1 MDEMWNQFFS
11 LRHDKPRT
19 LQLQI
24 RQQLIDAIT
33 NGLIGPNEPLPSSR
47 NLASALKVARNTVIA
62 AYKELEFDGYITPQ
76 ERRGYYVNEQFY
88 ESYNSNDSEQS
99 SNVESPI
106 WHDKLITKKPSTQ
119 TNIHNPENWQN
130 LPYSFTIGQIDKS
143 LIPYYE
149 WREVVRHSS
158 TLPEIQKWNID
169 HVDNDDPSLI
179 KQIQSK
185 VLPKRGIWANKDQIL
200 ITSGSQNAIYMIA
213 SLLTKQGTVVGMENP
228 GYPDVRNIFSSKTDN
243 IVPISIDK
251 DGIVIKDID
260 PKTDII
266 FTTPSHQYPTGVT
279 MSMDR
284 RNELLSVAKENQMVI
299 IEDDYEAEI
308 NFQKK
313 PHPSLKSLDKD
324 NNVIYVGSFSKA
336 FAPGL
341 RLGYM
346 VAPESFIKEAKALRR
361 LMIRHIPANNQRSV
375 ALFIGLG
382 HYHNMF
388 TKIQKTNKE
397 RWGLI
402 NEKIHQ
408 EPLLSCAP
416 TLGGSTF
423 WVEIPE
429 SVDSDILC
437 KRLLK
442 KGVSVR
448 SGNTLFNEKNPPS
461 NFLHLGYSAID
472 TNKINKGMDIII
484 KEIKSL
490 IPKSH

>member
-1 MDEMWNQFFS
+1 MNEMWNQFFS

-47 NLASALKVARNTVIA
+47 NLALALKVARNTVIA

-76 ERRGYYVNEQFY
+76 QRKGYYVNEQFY
-88 ESYNSNDSEQS
+88 ENYTNSNEVQPNDPTPPLWL
-99 SNVESPI
+99 N
-106 WHDKLITKKPSTQ
+106 KLITKKPSIQ

-200 ITSGSQNAIYMIA
+200 ITSGSQNAIYIIA
-213 SLLTKQGTVVGMENP
+213 SLLVKQNTVVAIENP
-228 GYPDVRNIFSSKTDN
+228 GYPDVRNIFSFRTDN
-243 IVPISIDK
+243 IIPISVDK
-251 DGIVIKDID
+251 DGIVVKEIKSDTNIV
-260 PKTDII
+260 

-279 MSMDR
+279 MSMER
-284 RNELLSVAKENQMVI
+284 RNSLLSTAKNNNMVI

-313 PHPSLKSLDKD
+313 PNPSLKSLDKD

-346 VAPESFIKEAKALRR
+346 VAPESFIKEARALRR
-361 LMIRHIPANNQRSV
+361 LILRHIPSNNQRSV

-402 NEKIHQ
+402 NEKINQ
-408 EPLLSCAP
+408 EPFRSATP
-416 TLGGSTF
+416 TLGGSTYR
-423 WVEIPE
+423 V
-429 SVDSDILC
+429 
-437 KRLLK
+437 
-442 KGVSVR
+442 
-448 SGNTLFNEKNPPS
+448 
-461 NFLHLGYSAID
+461 
-472 TNKINKGMDIII
+472 KIT
-484 KEIKSL
+484 EL
-490 IPKSH
+490 PL

>member
-1 MDEMWNQFFS
+1 MNEMWNQFFS

-47 NLASALKVARNTVIA
+47 NLAKALNVARNTVLA

-76 ERRGYYVNEQFY
+76 ERRGYFVNEQFY
-88 ESYNSNDSEQS
+88 ENFTDSSEDQLKNITTPVWLDS
-99 SNVESPI
+99 
-106 WHDKLITKKPSTQ
+106 LITKKPSIK
-119 TNIHNPENWQN
+119 TNIRNPENWQS
-130 LPYSFTIGQIDKS
+130 LPYSFTIGQLDKS

-169 HVDNDDPSLI
+169 HVDKDDPSLI

-200 ITSGSQNAIYMIA
+200 ITSGSQNAIYIIA
-213 SLLTKQGTVVGMENP
+213 SLLAKQGTVIGMENP
-228 GYPDVRNIFSSKTDN
+228 GYPDVRNIFSFRTDN
-243 IVPISIDK
+243 IVPIGIDQ
-251 DGIVIKDID
+251 DGIIVDEIKPEI
-260 PKTDII
+260 DII

-284 RNELLSVAKENQMVI
+284 RNKLLAIAKENQMVI
-299 IEDDYEAEI
+299 IEDDYEAEV
-308 NFQKK
+308 NFLRK
-313 PHPSLKSLDKD
+313 PNPSLKSLDKD

-346 VAPESFIKEAKALRR
+346 VAPESFIKEARALRR

-402 NEKIHQ
+402 NEKINQ
-408 EPLLSCAP
+408 EPLLSATP

-423 WVEIPE
+423 WVKIPE
-429 SVDSDILC
+429 SIDTEKLC
-437 KRLLK
+437 QKLLE
-442 KGVSVR
+442 KGVAVR
-448 SGNTLFNEKNPPS
+448 PGNASFAEKKPPA
-461 NFLHLGYSAID
+461 NYLHLGYSAID
-472 TNKINKGMDIII
+472 TNKINKGIDIIV
-484 KEIKSL
+484 KEIKAMM
-490 IPKSH
+490 H

>member
-47 NLASALKVARNTVIA
+47 NLAVALKVARNTVIA

-76 ERRGYYVNEQFY
+76 ERRGYFVNEQFY
-88 ESYNSNDSEQS
+88 ESFTSSEKDQVDNIDSPFWLE
-99 SNVESPI
+99 
-106 WHDKLITKKPSTQ
+106 KLITKKPSDKA
-119 TNIHNPENWQN
+119 NSRNPENWQS
-130 LPYSFTIGQIDKS
+130 LPYSFTIGQLDKS

-200 ITSGSQNAIYMIA
+200 ITSGSQNAIYIIA
-213 SLLTKQGTVVGMENP
+213 SLLAKQGTIIGMENP
-228 GYPDVRNIFSSKTDN
+228 GYTDVRNIFSFRTDN
-243 IVPISIDK
+243 IVPIGIDQ
-251 DGIVIKDID
+251 DGIIVDEIKPEI
-260 PKTDII
+260 DII

-279 MSMDR
+279 MSMER
-284 RNELLSVAKENQMVI
+284 RNKLLAIAKENQTVI
-299 IEDDYEAEI
+299 IEDDYEAEV
-308 NFQKK
+308 NFLRK
-313 PHPSLKSLDKD
+313 PNPSLKSLDKD

-346 VAPESFIKEAKALRR
+346 VAPESFIKEARALRR

-402 NEKIHQ
+402 NEKINQ
-408 EPLLSCAP
+408 EPLLSATP

-423 WVEIPE
+423 WVKIPE
-429 SVDSDILC
+429 SIDTEKLC
-437 KRLLK
+437 QKLLE
-442 KGVSVR
+442 KGVAVR
-448 SGNTLFNEKNPPS
+448 PGNASFAEKKPPA
-461 NFLHLGYSAID
+461 NYLHLGYSAID
-472 TNKINKGMDIII
+472 TNKINKGIDIIV
-484 KEIKSL
+484 KEIKAMM
-490 IPKSH
+490 H

>member
-1 MDEMWNQFFS
+1 MNEMWNQFFS

-47 NLASALKVARNTVIA
+47 NLAKALNVARNTVLA

-76 ERRGYYVNEQFY
+76 ERRGYFVNEQFY
-88 ESYNSNDSEQS
+88 ENFTDSSEDQLKNITTPVWLDS
-99 SNVESPI
+99 
-106 WHDKLITKKPSTQ
+106 LITKKPSIK
-119 TNIHNPENWQN
+119 TNIRNPENWQS
-130 LPYSFTIGQIDKS
+130 LPYSFTIGQLDKS

-169 HVDNDDPSLI
+169 HVDKDDPSLI

-200 ITSGSQNAIYMIA
+200 ITSGSQNAIYIIA
-213 SLLTKQGTVVGMENP
+213 SLLAKQGTVIGMENP
-228 GYPDVRNIFSSKTDN
+228 GYPDVRNIFSFRTDN
-243 IVPISIDK
+243 IVPIGIDQ
-251 DGIVIKDID
+251 DGIIVDEIKPEI
-260 PKTDII
+260 DII

-284 RNELLSVAKENQMVI
+284 RNKLLAIAKENQMVI
-299 IEDDYEAEI
+299 IEDDYEAEV
-308 NFQKK
+308 NFLRK
-313 PHPSLKSLDKD
+313 PNPSLKSLDKD

-346 VAPESFIKEAKALRR
+346 VAPESFVKEARALRR

-402 NEKIHQ
+402 NEKINQ
-408 EPLLSCAP
+408 ESLLSATP

-423 WVEIPE
+423 WVKIPE
-429 SVDSDILC
+429 SVDTEKLC
-437 KRLLK
+437 QKLLE
-442 KGVSVR
+442 KGVAVR
-448 SGNTLFNEKNPPS
+448 PGNASFAEEKPPA
-461 NFLHLGYSAID
+461 NYLHLGYSAID
-472 TNKINKGMDIII
+472 TNRINKGIDIIV
-484 KEIKSL
+484 KEIKAMM
-490 IPKSH
+490 H

>member
-1 MDEMWNQFFS
+1 MNEMWNQFFS

-47 NLASALKVARNTVIA
+47 NLALALKVARNTVIA

-76 ERRGYYVNEQFY
+76 QRKGYYVNEQFY
-88 ESYNSNDSEQS
+88 ENYTNSNEAQPND
-99 SNVESPI
+99 PTPPL
-106 WHDKLITKKPSTQ
+106 WLDKLITKKPSIQ
-119 TNIHNPENWQN
+119 TNIHLPENWQN

-149 WREVVRHSS
+149 WREAVRHSS

-200 ITSGSQNAIYMIA
+200 IASGSQNAIYIIA
-213 SLLTKQGTVVGMENP
+213 SLLVKQNTIVAIENP
-228 GYPDVRNIFSSKTDN
+228 GYPDVRNIFSFRTDN
-243 IVPISIDK
+243 IIPISVDK
-251 DGIVIKDID
+251 DGIVVKEIKSDTNIV
-260 PKTDII
+260 

-279 MSMDR
+279 MSMER
-284 RNELLSVAKENQMVI
+284 RNSLLSTAKENNMVI

-313 PHPSLKSLDKD
+313 PNPSLKSLDKD

-346 VAPESFIKEAKALRR
+346 VAPEAFIKEARALRR
-361 LMIRHIPANNQRSV
+361 LMLRHIPSNNQRSV

-397 RWGLI
+397 RWELI
-402 NEKIHQ
+402 NEKINQ
-408 EPLLSCAP
+408 EPLLSCTP
-416 TLGGSTF
+416 THGGSTF
-423 WVEIPE
+423 WVKIPE
-429 SVDSDILC
+429 SVDSDMLC
-437 KRLLK
+437 QKLLDR
-442 KGVSVR
+442 GVTVR
-448 SGNTLFNEKNPPS
+448 PGHTSFFEEKPPS
-461 NFLHLGYSAID
+461 NYLHLGYSAID
-472 TNKINKGMDIII
+472 TNKINKGIDILV
-484 KEIKSL
+484 KEIKSMM
-490 IPKSH
+490 S

>member
-1 MDEMWNQFFS
+1 MNEMWNQFFS

-47 NLASALKVARNTVIA
+47 NLALALKVARNTVIA

-76 ERRGYYVNEQFY
+76 QRKGYYVNEQFY
-88 ESYNSNDSEQS
+88 ENYTNSNEVQPNDPTPPLWL
-99 SNVESPI
+99 N
-106 WHDKLITKKPSTQ
+106 KLITKKPSIQ
-119 TNIHNPENWQN
+119 TNIHNPENWQS

-185 VLPKRGIWANKDQIL
+185 VLPKRGIWANKEQIL

-243 IVPISIDK
+243 IVPIRIDQ
-251 DGIVIKDID
+251 DGIVIKDIN
-260 PKTDII
+260 PEIDII

-279 MSMDR
+279 MSMER
-284 RNELLSVAKENQMVI
+284 RYELLSVAKENQMVI

-313 PHPSLKSLDKD
+313 PHPSLKSLDKE

-402 NEKIHQ
+402 NEKINQ
-408 EPLLSCAP
+408 EPLLSCTP

-429 SVDSDILC
+429 SIDSDILC
-437 KRLLK
+437 KKLLT

-448 SGNTLFNEKNPPS
+448 SGNALFIEKKPPS
-461 NFLHLGYSAID
+461 KFIHLGYSAID
-472 TNKINKGMDIII
+472 TNKINKGMDIIV
-484 KEIKSL
+484 KEIKSMMH
-490 IPKSH
+490 KSH

>member
-1 MDEMWNQFFS
+1 MNEMWNQFFS

-47 NLASALKVARNTVIA
+47 NLALALKVARNTVIA

-76 ERRGYYVNEQFY
+76 QRKGYYVNEQFY
-88 ESYNSNDSEQS
+88 ENYTNSNEVQP
-99 SNVESPI
+99 NNPTPPL
-106 WHDKLITKKPSTQ
+106 WLNKLITKKPSIQ

-200 ITSGSQNAIYMIA
+200 ITSGSQNAIYIIA
-213 SLLTKQGTVVGMENP
+213 SLLVKQNTIVAIENP
-228 GYPDVRNIFSSKTDN
+228 GYPDVRNIFSFRTDN
-243 IVPISIDK
+243 IIPISVDK
-251 DGIVIKDID
+251 DGIVVKEIKSDTNIV
-260 PKTDII
+260 

-279 MSMDR
+279 MSMER
-284 RNELLSVAKENQMVI
+284 RNSLLSTAKKNNMVI

-313 PHPSLKSLDKD
+313 PNPSLKSLDKD

-346 VAPESFIKEAKALRR
+346 VAPESFIKEARALRR
-361 LMIRHIPANNQRSV
+361 LILRHIPSNNQRSV

-402 NEKIHQ
+402 NEKINQ
-408 EPLLSCAP
+408 EPLLSSTP
-416 TLGGSTF
+416 THGGSTF
-423 WVEIPE
+423 WVKIPE
-429 SVDSDILC
+429 SVDSEKLC
-437 KRLLK
+437 QKLLER
-442 KGVSVR
+442 GVAVR
-448 SGNTLFNEKNPPS
+448 PGHTSFFEEKPPS
-461 NFLHLGYSAID
+461 NYLHLGYSAVD
-472 TNKINKGMDIII
+472 TNKINKGIDIIV
-484 KEIKSL
+484 KEIKAMMS
-490 IPKSH
+490 

>member
-1 MDEMWNQFFS
+1 M
-11 LRHDKPRT
+11 
-19 LQLQI
+19 
-24 RQQLIDAIT
+24 IDAIT

-47 NLASALKVARNTVIA
+47 NLALALKVARNTVIA

-76 ERRGYYVNEQFY
+76 QRKGYYVNEQFY
-88 ESYNSNDSEQS
+88 ENYTNSNEAQPND
-99 SNVESPI
+99 PTPPL
-106 WHDKLITKKPSTQ
+106 WLDKLITKKPSIQ
-119 TNIHNPENWQN
+119 TNIHLPENWQN

-200 ITSGSQNAIYMIA
+200 IASGSQNAIYIIA
-213 SLLTKQGTVVGMENP
+213 SLLVKQNTIVAIENP
-228 GYPDVRNIFSSKTDN
+228 GYPDVRNIFSFRTDN
-243 IVPISIDK
+243 IIPISVDK
-251 DGIVIKDID
+251 DGIVVKEIKSDTNIV
-260 PKTDII
+260 

-279 MSMDR
+279 MSMER
-284 RNELLSVAKENQMVI
+284 RNSLLSTAKENNMVI

-313 PHPSLKSLDKD
+313 PNPSLKSLDKD

-346 VAPESFIKEAKALRR
+346 VAPEAFIKEARALRR
-361 LMIRHIPANNQRSV
+361 LMLRHIPSNNQRSV

-397 RWGLI
+397 RWELI
-402 NEKIHQ
+402 NEKINQ
-408 EPLLSCAP
+408 EPLLSCTP
-416 TLGGSTF
+416 THGGSTF
-423 WVEIPE
+423 WVKIPE
-429 SVDSDILC
+429 SVDSDMLC
-437 KRLLK
+437 QKLLDR
-442 KGVSVR
+442 GVTVR
-448 SGNTLFNEKNPPS
+448 PGHTSFFEEKPPS
-461 NFLHLGYSAID
+461 NYLHLGYSAID
-472 TNKINKGMDIII
+472 TNKINKGIDILV
-484 KEIKSL
+484 KEIKSMM
-490 IPKSH
+490 S

>member
-1 MDEMWNQFFS
+1 MNEMWNQFFS

-47 NLASALKVARNTVIA
+47 NLAKALNVARNTVLA

-76 ERRGYYVNEQFY
+76 ERRGYFVNEQFY
-88 ESYNSNDSEQS
+88 ENFTDSSEDQLKNITTPVWLDS
-99 SNVESPI
+99 
-106 WHDKLITKKPSTQ
+106 LITKKPSIK
-119 TNIHNPENWQN
+119 TNIRNPENWQS
-130 LPYSFTIGQIDKS
+130 LPYSFTIGQLDKS

-169 HVDNDDPSLI
+169 HVDKDDPSLI

-200 ITSGSQNAIYMIA
+200 ITSGSQNAIYIIA
-213 SLLTKQGTVVGMENP
+213 SLLAKQGTVIGMENP
-228 GYPDVRNIFSSKTDN
+228 GYPDVRNIFSFRTDN
-243 IVPISIDK
+243 IVPIGIDQ
-251 DGIVIKDID
+251 DGIIVDEIKPEI
-260 PKTDII
+260 DII

-284 RNELLSVAKENQMVI
+284 RNKLLAIAKENQMVI
-299 IEDDYEAEI
+299 IEDDYEAEV
-308 NFQKK
+308 NFLRK
-313 PHPSLKSLDKD
+313 PNPSLKSLDKD

-346 VAPESFIKEAKALRR
+346 VAPESFVKEARALRR

-402 NEKIHQ
+402 NEKINQ
-408 EPLLSCAP
+408 EPLLSATP

-423 WVEIPE
+423 WVKIPE
-429 SVDSDILC
+429 SIDTEKLC
-437 KRLLK
+437 QKLLE
-442 KGVSVR
+442 KGVAVR
-448 SGNTLFNEKNPPS
+448 PGNASFAEKKPPA
-461 NFLHLGYSAID
+461 NYLHLGYSAID
-472 TNKINKGMDIII
+472 TNKINKGIDIIV
-484 KEIKSL
+484 KEIKAMR
-490 IPKSH
+490 H

>member
-47 NLASALKVARNTVIA
+47 NLAAALKVARNTVIA

-76 ERRGYYVNEQFY
+76 ERRGYFVNEQFY
-88 ESYNSNDSEQS
+88 ESFTSSEKDQVDNIDSPFWLE
-99 SNVESPI
+99 
-106 WHDKLITKKPSTQ
+106 KLITKKPSDKA
-119 TNIHNPENWQN
+119 NSRNPENWQS
-130 LPYSFTIGQIDKS
+130 LPYSFTIGQLDKS

-200 ITSGSQNAIYMIA
+200 ITSGSQNAIYIIA
-213 SLLTKQGTVVGMENP
+213 SLLAKQGTVIGMENP
-228 GYPDVRNIFSSKTDN
+228 GYTDVRNIFSFRTDN
-243 IVPISIDK
+243 IVPIGIDQ
-251 DGIVIKDID
+251 DGIIVDEIKPEI
-260 PKTDII
+260 DII

-279 MSMDR
+279 MSMER
-284 RNELLSVAKENQMVI
+284 RNKLLAIAKENQTVI
-299 IEDDYEAEI
+299 IEDDYEAEV
-308 NFQKK
+308 NFLRK
-313 PHPSLKSLDKD
+313 PNPSLKSLDKD

-346 VAPESFIKEAKALRR
+346 VAPESFIKEARALRR

-402 NEKIHQ
+402 NEKINQ
-408 EPLLSCAP
+408 EPLLSATP

-423 WVEIPE
+423 WVKIPE
-429 SVDSDILC
+429 SIDTEKLC
-437 KRLLK
+437 QKLLE
-442 KGVSVR
+442 KGVAVR
-448 SGNTLFNEKNPPS
+448 PGNASFADKKPPA
-461 NFLHLGYSAID
+461 NYLHLGYSAID
-472 TNKINKGMDIII
+472 TNKINKGIDIIV
-484 KEIKSL
+484 KEIKAMM
-490 IPKSH
+490 P

>member
-1 MDEMWNQFFS
+1 MNEMWNQFFS

-47 NLASALKVARNTVIA
+47 NLALALKVARNTVIA

-76 ERRGYYVNEQFY
+76 QRKGYYVNEQFY
-88 ESYNSNDSEQS
+88 ENYTNSNAGQPNDPTPPLWL
-99 SNVESPI
+99 N
-106 WHDKLITKKPSTQ
+106 KLITKKPSIQ

-200 ITSGSQNAIYMIA
+200 ITSGSQNAIYIIA
-213 SLLTKQGTVVGMENP
+213 NLLVKQNTVVAIENP
-228 GYPDVRNIFSSKTDN
+228 GYPDVRNIFSFRTDN
-243 IVPISIDK
+243 IIPISVDK
-251 DGIVIKDID
+251 EGIVVKEIKSDTNIV
-260 PKTDII
+260 

-279 MSMDR
+279 MSMER
-284 RNELLSVAKENQMVI
+284 RNSLLSTAKKNNMVI

-313 PHPSLKSLDKD
+313 PNPSLKSLDKD

-346 VAPESFIKEAKALRR
+346 VAPESFIKEARALRR
-361 LMIRHIPANNQRSV
+361 LILRHIPSNNQRSV

-402 NEKIHQ
+402 NEKINQ
-408 EPLLSCAP
+408 EPLLSSTP
-416 TLGGSTF
+416 THGGSTF
-423 WVEIPE
+423 WVKIPE
-429 SVDSDILC
+429 SVDSEKLC
-437 KRLLK
+437 QKLLER
-442 KGVSVR
+442 GVAVR
-448 SGNTLFNEKNPPS
+448 PGHTSFFEEKPPS
-461 NFLHLGYSAID
+461 NYLHLGYSAVD
-472 TNKINKGMDIII
+472 TNKINKGIDIIV
-484 KEIKSL
+484 KEIKAMMS
-490 IPKSH
+490 

>member
-1 MDEMWNQFFS
+1 
-11 LRHDKPRT
+11 
-19 LQLQI
+19 
-24 RQQLIDAIT
+24 
-33 NGLIGPNEPLPSSR
+33 
-47 NLASALKVARNTVIA
+47 
-62 AYKELEFDGYITPQ
+62 
-76 ERRGYYVNEQFY
+76 
-88 ESYNSNDSEQS
+88 
-99 SNVESPI
+99 
-106 WHDKLITKKPSTQ
+106 
-119 TNIHNPENWQN
+119 
-130 LPYSFTIGQIDKS
+130 
-143 LIPYYE
+143 
-149 WREVVRHSS
+149 
-158 TLPEIQKWNID
+158 
-169 HVDNDDPSLI
+169 
-179 KQIQSK
+179 
-185 VLPKRGIWANKDQIL
+185 
-200 ITSGSQNAIYMIA
+200 
-213 SLLTKQGTVVGMENP
+213 
-228 GYPDVRNIFSSKTDN
+228 
-243 IVPISIDK
+243 
-251 DGIVIKDID
+251 
-260 PKTDII
+260 
-266 FTTPSHQYPTGVT
+266 
-279 MSMDR
+279 
-284 RNELLSVAKENQMVI
+284 
-299 IEDDYEAEI
+299 
-308 NFQKK
+308 
-313 PHPSLKSLDKD
+313 
-324 NNVIYVGSFSKA
+324 
-336 FAPGL
+336 
-341 RLGYM
+341 M

-408 EPLLSCAP
+408 EPLLSCEP

>member
-1 MDEMWNQFFS
+1 MNEMWNQFFS
-11 LRHDKPRT
+11 LKHDKPRT

-33 NGLIGPNEPLPSSR
+33 NGLISPNDPLPSSR

-76 ERRGYYVNEQFY
+76 ERRGYFVNEQFY
-88 ESYNSNDSEQS
+88 ENFANPNEDHIK
-99 SNVESPI
+99 NLSPPV
-106 WHDKLITKKPSTQ
+106 WHDRLVTKKPSNQ
-119 TNIHNPENWQN
+119 SNIHNPDNWQS
-130 LPYSFTIGQIDKS
+130 LPYSFTVGQLDKS

-185 VLPKRGIWANKDQIL
+185 VLPKRGVWANKDQIL

-228 GYPDVRNIFSSKTDN
+228 GYPDVRNIFHSKTND
-243 IVPISIDK
+243 IVPIRIDQE
-251 DGIVIKDID
+251 GIVVKDINPD
-260 PKTDII
+260 IDII

-279 MSMDR
+279 MSMER
-284 RNELLSVAKENQMVI
+284 RHELLNVAKENEIVI

-313 PHPSLKSLDKD
+313 PHPSLKSLDKN

-346 VAPESFIKEAKALRR
+346 VAPESFINEARALRR

-397 RWGLI
+397 RWVLI
-402 NEKIHQ
+402 NEKINN

-416 TLGGSTF
+416 TVGGSTF
-423 WVEIPE
+423 WIKIPKAI
-429 SVDSDILC
+429 DSENLC
-437 KRLLK
+437 NKLLS
-442 KGVSVR
+442 KGVAVR
-448 SGNTLFNEKNPPS
+448 PGKTHFLEDDAPS
-461 NFLHLGYSAID
+461 NYLHLGYSAID
-472 TNKINKGMDIII
+472 TNKIDKGLDIII
-484 KEIKSL
+484 KEIKAMV
-490 IPKSH
+490 

>member
-1 MDEMWNQFFS
+1 MNEMWNQFFS

-47 NLASALKVARNTVIA
+47 NLAKALKVARNTVIA

-76 ERRGYYVNEQFY
+76 ERRGYFVNEQYY
-88 ESYNSNDSEQS
+88 ESYTSNDKDQK
-99 SNVESPI
+99 NNIESPV
-106 WHDKLITKKPSTQ
+106 WYDKLITKKPSTQ

-185 VLPKRGIWANKDQIL
+185 VLPKRGVWANKDQIL
-200 ITSGSQNAIYMIA
+200 ITSGSQNAIYIIA
-213 SLLTKQGTVVGMENP
+213 SLLVKQNTIVAIENP
-228 GYPDVRNIFSSKTDN
+228 GYPDVRNIFSFRTDN
-243 IVPISIDK
+243 IIPISVDK
-251 DGIVIKDID
+251 DGIVVKEIKSDTNIV
-260 PKTDII
+260 

-279 MSMDR
+279 MSMER
-284 RNELLSVAKENQMVI
+284 RHELLSVAKENNMVI

-313 PHPSLKSLDKD
+313 PNPSLKSLDKD

-346 VAPESFIKEAKALRR
+346 VAPESFIKEARALRR
-361 LMIRHIPANNQRSV
+361 LILRHIPSNNQRSV

-402 NEKIHQ
+402 NEKINQ
-408 EPLLSCAP
+408 EPLLSCTP

-423 WVEIPE
+423 WIKIPE
-429 SVDSDILC
+429 SIDSENLC
-437 KRLLK
+437 KKLLS
-442 KGVSVR
+442 KGVVVR
-448 SGNTLFNEKNPPS
+448 PGNTHFYQDEAPS
-461 NFLHLGYSAID
+461 NYLHLGYSAID
-472 TNKINKGMDIII
+472 TNKVNKGIDIIV
-484 KEIKSL
+484 KEIKAMMS
-490 IPKSH
+490 

>member
-1 MDEMWNQFFS
+1 M
-11 LRHDKPRT
+11 
-19 LQLQI
+19 
-24 RQQLIDAIT
+24 
-33 NGLIGPNEPLPSSR
+33 
-47 NLASALKVARNTVIA
+47 
-62 AYKELEFDGYITPQ
+62 
-76 ERRGYYVNEQFY
+76 
-88 ESYNSNDSEQS
+88 
-99 SNVESPI
+99 
-106 WHDKLITKKPSTQ
+106 
-119 TNIHNPENWQN
+119 
-130 LPYSFTIGQIDKS
+130 
-143 LIPYYE
+143 
-149 WREVVRHSS
+149 
-158 TLPEIQKWNID
+158 D

-243 IVPISIDK
+243 VVPINIDQN
-251 DGIVIKDID
+251 GIVIEDIK
-260 PKTDII
+260 PETDII

-279 MSMDR
+279 MSMER
-284 RNELLSVAKENQMVI
+284 RNKLLSIAKENQMVI

-346 VAPESFIKEAKALRR
+346 VAPESFIEEVKALRR

-397 RWGLI
+397 RWALI
-402 NEKIHQ
+402 NEKINQ
-408 EPLLSCAP
+408 EPLLSCTP
-416 TLGGSTF
+416 TIGGSTF
-423 WVEIPE
+423 WIEILE
-429 SVDSDILC
+429 KIDSDKLC
-437 KRLLK
+437 KNLLN
-442 KGVSVR
+442 KGV
-448 SGNTLFNEKNPPS
+448 
-461 NFLHLGYSAID
+461 AWIA
-472 TNKINKGMDIII
+472 M
-484 KEIKSL
+484 
-490 IPKSH
+490 

>member
-1 MDEMWNQFFS
+1 MNEMWNQFFS

-47 NLASALKVARNTVIA
+47 NLAKALKVARNTVIA

-76 ERRGYYVNEQFY
+76 ERRGYFVNEQYY
-88 ESYNSNDSEQS
+88 ESYNSNDKDQK
-99 SNVESPI
+99 NNIESPV
-106 WHDKLITKKPSTQ
+106 WYDKLITKKPSTQ
-119 TNIHNPENWQN
+119 NNIHNPENWQN

-185 VLPKRGIWANKDQIL
+185 VLPKRGIWANKEQIL

-243 IVPISIDK
+243 IVPIRIDQ
-251 DGIVIKDID
+251 DGIVIKDIN
-260 PKTDII
+260 PEIDII

-279 MSMDR
+279 MSMER
-284 RNELLSVAKENQMVI
+284 RHELLSVAKESQMVI

-313 PHPSLKSLDKD
+313 PHPSLKSLDKES
-324 NNVIYVGSFSKA
+324 NVIYVGSFSKA

-397 RWGLI
+397 RWDII
-402 NEKIHQ
+402 NEKINQ
-408 EPLLSCAP
+408 EPLLSCTP
-416 TLGGSTF
+416 THGGSTF
-423 WVEIPE
+423 WVKIPE
-429 SVDSDILC
+429 SVDSEKLC
-437 KRLLK
+437 LRLLD
-442 KGVSVR
+442 KGVAIRPGSA
-448 SGNTLFNEKNPPS
+448 SFYEEKPPS
-461 NFLHLGYSAID
+461 NYLHLGYSAID
-472 TNKINKGMDIII
+472 TNKINKGIDIIV
-484 KEIKSL
+484 KEIKIMMS
-490 IPKSH
+490 

>member
-47 NLASALKVARNTVIA
+47 NLAAALKVARNTVISS
-62 AYKELEFDGYITPQ
+62 YKELEFDGYITPK
-76 ERRGYYVNEQFY
+76 ERRGYFVNEQFY
-88 ESYNSNDSEQS
+88 ESYTSSDNGQQSEPK
-99 SNVESPI
+99 SPV

-119 TNIHNPENWQN
+119 INIHNPENWQS
-130 LPYSFTIGQIDKS
+130 LPYSFTIGQLDKS

-158 TLPEIQKWNID
+158 TLPEIQKWNMD
-169 HVDNDDPSLI
+169 HVDSDDPSLI

-185 VLPKRGIWANKDQIL
+185 VLPKRGVWANKDQIL

-213 SLLTKQGTVVGMENP
+213 SLLTKQSTVVGMENP
-228 GYPDVRNIFSSKTDN
+228 GYPDVRNIFHSKTNN
-243 IVPISIDK
+243 IIPIRIDQE
-251 DGIVIKDID
+251 GIVVEDLTTD
-260 PKTDII
+260 TDII

-279 MSMDR
+279 MSMER
-284 RNELLSVAKENQMVI
+284 RHELLNFAGENEIVI

-313 PHPSLKSLDKD
+313 PHPSLKSLDKN

-346 VAPESFIKEAKALRR
+346 VGPESLIKEAKALRR

-402 NEKIHQ
+402 NEKINN
-408 EPLLSCAP
+408 EPLLSCTP
-416 TLGGSTF
+416 TLGGSSF
-423 WVEIPE
+423 WIRIPK
-429 SVDSDILC
+429 SIDSEKLSN
-437 KRLLK
+437 KLLS
-442 KGVSVR
+442 KGVAVR
-448 SGNTLFNEKNPPS
+448 SGKTHFLEEDAPS
-461 NFLHLGYSAID
+461 NYLHLGYSAID

-484 KEIKSL
+484 DEIKSMMA
-490 IPKSH
+490 

>member
-11 LRHDKPRT
+11 LKHDKPRT

-62 AYKELEFDGYITPQ
+62 SYKELEFDGYITPK
-76 ERRGYYVNEQFY
+76 ERRGYFVNEQFY
-88 ESYNSNDSEQS
+88 ESYTSSDNGQQNEPQS
-99 SNVESPI
+99 PV

-119 TNIHNPENWQN
+119 INIHNPENWQS
-130 LPYSFTIGQIDKS
+130 LPYSFTIGQLDKS

-158 TLPEIQKWNID
+158 TLPEIQKWNMD
-169 HVDNDDPSLI
+169 HVDSDDPSLI

-185 VLPKRGIWANKDQIL
+185 VLPKRGVWANKDQIL

-213 SLLTKQGTVVGMENP
+213 SLLTKQSTVVGMENP
-228 GYPDVRNIFSSKTDN
+228 GYPDVRNIFHSKTNN
-243 IVPISIDK
+243 ITPIRIDQE
-251 DGIVIKDID
+251 GIVVKDISTN
-260 PKTDII
+260 TDII

-279 MSMDR
+279 MSMER
-284 RNELLSVAKENQMVI
+284 RHELLDFAGENEIAI

-313 PHPSLKSLDKD
+313 PHPSLKSLDKN

-346 VAPESFIKEAKALRR
+346 VGPESLIKEAKALRR

-402 NEKIHQ
+402 NEKINN
-408 EPLLSCAP
+408 EPLLSCTP
-416 TLGGSTF
+416 TLGGSSF
-423 WVEIPE
+423 WIRIPK
-429 SVDSDILC
+429 SIDSEKLSN
-437 KRLLK
+437 KLLS
-442 KGVSVR
+442 KGVAVR
-448 SGNTLFNEKNPPS
+448 SGKTHFLEEDAPS
-461 NFLHLGYSAID
+461 NYLHLGYSAID

-484 KEIKSL
+484 DEIKSMMA
-490 IPKSH
+490 

>member
-47 NLASALKVARNTVIA
+47 NLAAALKVARNTVIA
-62 AYKELEFDGYITPQ
+62 SYKELEFDGYITPK
-76 ERRGYYVNEQFY
+76 ERRGYFVNEQFY
-88 ESYNSNDSEQS
+88 ESYTSSDNGQQNEPQS
-99 SNVESPI
+99 PV

-119 TNIHNPENWQN
+119 INIHNPENWQS
-130 LPYSFTIGQIDKS
+130 LPYSFTIGQLDKS

-158 TLPEIQKWNID
+158 TLPEIQKWNMD
-169 HVDNDDPSLI
+169 HVDSDDPSLI

-185 VLPKRGIWANKDQIL
+185 VLPKRGVWANKDQIL

-213 SLLTKQGTVVGMENP
+213 SLLTKQSTVVGMENP
-228 GYPDVRNIFSSKTDN
+228 GYPDVRNIFHSKTNN
-243 IVPISIDK
+243 IIPIRIDQE
-251 DGIVIKDID
+251 GIVVEDLTTD
-260 PKTDII
+260 TDII

-279 MSMDR
+279 MGMER
-284 RNELLSVAKENQMVI
+284 RHELLNFAGENEIVI

-313 PHPSLKSLDKD
+313 PHPSLKSLDKN

-346 VAPESFIKEAKALRR
+346 VGPESLIKEAKALRR

-402 NEKIHQ
+402 NEKINI
-408 EPLLSCAP
+408 EPLLSCTP
-416 TLGGSTF
+416 TLGGSSF
-423 WVEIPE
+423 WIRIPK
-429 SVDSDILC
+429 SLDSEKLSN
-437 KRLLK
+437 KLLS
-442 KGVSVR
+442 KGVAVR
-448 SGNTLFNEKNPPS
+448 SGKTHFLEEDAPS
-461 NFLHLGYSAID
+461 NYLHLGYSAID

-484 KEIKSL
+484 DEIKSMMA
-490 IPKSH
+490 

>member
-1 MDEMWNQFFS
+1 MNEMWNQFFS

-47 NLASALKVARNTVIA
+47 NLALALKVARNTVIV

-76 ERRGYYVNEQFY
+76 QRKGYYVNEQFY
-88 ESYNSNDSEQS
+88 ENYTNSNEVQ
-99 SNVESPI
+99 PI
-106 WHDKLITKKPSTQ
+106 DPTPPLWLNKLITIKPSIQ
-119 TNIHNPENWQN
+119 TNIHNPENWQS

-200 ITSGSQNAIYMIA
+200 ITAGSQNAIYIIA
-213 SLLTKQGTVVGMENP
+213 NLLVKQNTVIAI
-228 GYPDVRNIFSSKTDN
+228 GYPDVRNIFSFRTDN
-243 IVPISIDK
+243 IIPISVDK
-251 DGIVIKDID
+251 DGIVVKEIKSDTNIV
-260 PKTDII
+260 

-279 MSMDR
+279 MSMER
-284 RNELLSVAKENQMVI
+284 RHELLSVAKENNMVI

-313 PHPSLKSLDKD
+313 PNPSLKSLDKD

-346 VAPESFIKEAKALRR
+346 VAPESFIKEARALRR
-361 LMIRHIPANNQRSV
+361 LILRHIPSNNQRSV

-402 NEKIHQ
+402 NEKINQ
-408 EPLLSCAP
+408 EPLLSSTP
-416 TLGGSTF
+416 THGGSTF
-423 WVEIPE
+423 WVKIPE
-429 SVDSDILC
+429 SVDSEKLC
-437 KRLLK
+437 QKLLER
-442 KGVSVR
+442 GVAVR
-448 SGNTLFNEKNPPS
+448 PGHTSFFEEKPPS
-461 NFLHLGYSAID
+461 NYLHLGYSAVD
-472 TNKINKGMDIII
+472 TNKINKGIDIIV
-484 KEIKSL
+484 KEIKAMMS
-490 IPKSH
+490 

>member
-1 MDEMWNQFFS
+1 MNEMWNQFFS

-47 NLASALKVARNTVIA
+47 NLAKALNVARNTVLA

-76 ERRGYYVNEQFY
+76 ERRGYFVNEQFY
-88 ESYNSNDSEQS
+88 ENFTDSSEDQLKNITTPVWLDS
-99 SNVESPI
+99 
-106 WHDKLITKKPSTQ
+106 LITKKPSIK
-119 TNIHNPENWQN
+119 TNIRNPENWQS
-130 LPYSFTIGQIDKS
+130 LPYSFTIGQLDKS

-169 HVDNDDPSLI
+169 HVDKDDPSLI

-200 ITSGSQNAIYMIA
+200 ITSGSQNAIYIIA
-213 SLLTKQGTVVGMENP
+213 SLLAKQGTVIGMENP
-228 GYPDVRNIFSSKTDN
+228 GYPDVRNIFSFRTDN
-243 IVPISIDK
+243 IVPIGIDQ
-251 DGIVIKDID
+251 DGIIVDEIKPEI
-260 PKTDII
+260 DII

-284 RNELLSVAKENQMVI
+284 RNKLLAIAKENQMVI
-299 IEDDYEAEI
+299 IEDDYEAEV
-308 NFQKK
+308 NFLRK
-313 PHPSLKSLDKD
+313 PNPSLKSLDKD

-346 VAPESFIKEAKALRR
+346 VAPESFVKEARALRR

-402 NEKIHQ
+402 NEKINQ
-408 EPLLSCAP
+408 EPLLSATP

-423 WVEIPE
+423 WVKIPVSIDTE
-429 SVDSDILC
+429 KLC
-437 KRLLK
+437 QKLLE
-442 KGVSVR
+442 KGVAVR
-448 SGNTLFNEKNPPS
+448 PGNASFAEKKPPA
-461 NFLHLGYSAID
+461 NYLHLGYSAID
-472 TNKINKGMDIII
+472 TNKINKGIDIIV
-484 KEIKSL
+484 KEIKAMM
-490 IPKSH
+490 H

>member
-1 MDEMWNQFFS
+1 MNEMWNQFFS

-47 NLASALKVARNTVIA
+47 NLALALKVARNTVIA

-76 ERRGYYVNEQFY
+76 QRKGYYVNEQFY
-88 ESYNSNDSEQS
+88 ENYTNSNEVQPNDPTPPLWL
-99 SNVESPI
+99 N
-106 WHDKLITKKPSTQ
+106 KLITKKPSIQ

-185 VLPKRGIWANKDQIL
+185 VLPKRGVWANKDQIL
-200 ITSGSQNAIYMIA
+200 ITSGSQNAIYIIA
-213 SLLTKQGTVVGMENP
+213 SLLVKQNTIVAIENP
-228 GYPDVRNIFSSKTDN
+228 GYPDVRNIFSFRTDN
-243 IVPISIDK
+243 IIPISVDK
-251 DGIVIKDID
+251 DGIVVKEIKSDTNIV
-260 PKTDII
+260 

-279 MSMDR
+279 MSMER
-284 RNELLSVAKENQMVI
+284 RHELLSVAKENNMVI

-313 PHPSLKSLDKD
+313 PNPSLKSLDKD

-346 VAPESFIKEAKALRR
+346 VAPESFIKEARALRR
-361 LMIRHIPANNQRSV
+361 LILRHIPSNNQRSV

-402 NEKIHQ
+402 NEKINQ
-408 EPLLSCAP
+408 EPLLSCTP

-423 WVEIPE
+423 WIKIPE
-429 SVDSDILC
+429 SIDSENLC
-437 KRLLK
+437 KKLLSR
-442 KGVSVR
+442 GVVVR
-448 SGNTLFNEKNPPS
+448 PGNTHFYQDEAPS
-461 NFLHLGYSAID
+461 NYLHLGYSAID
-472 TNKINKGMDIII
+472 TNKVNKGIDIIV
-484 KEIKSL
+484 KEIKAMMS
-490 IPKSH
+490 

>member
-47 NLASALKVARNTVIA
+47 NLAAALKVARNTVIA
-62 AYKELEFDGYITPQ
+62 SYKELEFDGYITPK
-76 ERRGYYVNEQFY
+76 ERRGYFVNEQFY
-88 ESYNSNDSEQS
+88 ESYTSSDNGQQSEPK
-99 SNVESPI
+99 SPV

-119 TNIHNPENWQN
+119 INIHNPENWQS
-130 LPYSFTIGQIDKS
+130 LPYSFTIGQLDKS

-158 TLPEIQKWNID
+158 TLPEIQKWNMD
-169 HVDNDDPSLI
+169 HVDSDDPSLI

-185 VLPKRGIWANKDQIL
+185 VLPKRGVWANKDQIL

-213 SLLTKQGTVVGMENP
+213 SLLTKQSTVVGMENP
-228 GYPDVRNIFSSKTDN
+228 GYPDVRNIFHSKTNN
-243 IVPISIDK
+243 IIPIRIDQE
-251 DGIVIKDID
+251 GIVVEDLTTD
-260 PKTDII
+260 TDII

-279 MSMDR
+279 MSMER
-284 RNELLSVAKENQMVI
+284 RHELLDFAGENEIVI

-313 PHPSLKSLDKD
+313 PHPSLKSLDKN

-346 VAPESFIKEAKALRR
+346 VGPESLIKEAKALRR

-402 NEKIHQ
+402 NEKINN
-408 EPLLSCAP
+408 EPLLSCTP
-416 TLGGSTF
+416 TLGGSSF
-423 WVEIPE
+423 WIRIPK
-429 SVDSDILC
+429 SIDSEKLSN
-437 KRLLK
+437 KLLS
-442 KGVSVR
+442 KGVAVR
-448 SGNTLFNEKNPPS
+448 SGKTH
-461 NFLHLGYSAID
+461 FLEFLQKFISKFRNM
-472 TNKINKGMDIII
+472 T
-484 KEIKSL
+484 
-490 IPKSH
+490 

>member
-1 MDEMWNQFFS
+1 MNEMWNQFFS

-76 ERRGYYVNEQFY
+76 ERRGYFVNEQFY
-88 ESYNSNDSEQS
+88 ESYTSTDGEQS
-99 SNVESPI
+99 NNIESPI
-106 WHDKLITKKPSTQ
+106 WHDKLITKKPSAQ
-119 TNIHNPENWQN
+119 NNIHNPENWQN

-158 TLPEIQKWNID
+158 TLPEIQKWNAD

-251 DGIVIKDID
+251 EGIVIKEIS

-284 RNELLSVAKENQMVI
+284 RLELLSVAQDNQMVI

-313 PHPSLKSLDKD
+313 PHPSLKSLDKK

-336 FAPGL
+336 FAPG
-341 RLGYM
+341 
-346 VAPESFIKEAKALRR
+346 LRR

-397 RWGLI
+397 RWRLI
-402 NEKIHQ
+402 NEKINQ
-408 EPLLSCAP
+408 EPLLSCTP

-423 WVEIPE
+423 WVELPKTI
-429 SVDSDILC
+429 DSDILS
-437 KRLLK
+437 KNLLT

-484 KEIKSL
+484 AEIKSL
-490 IPKSH
+490 MHKSR